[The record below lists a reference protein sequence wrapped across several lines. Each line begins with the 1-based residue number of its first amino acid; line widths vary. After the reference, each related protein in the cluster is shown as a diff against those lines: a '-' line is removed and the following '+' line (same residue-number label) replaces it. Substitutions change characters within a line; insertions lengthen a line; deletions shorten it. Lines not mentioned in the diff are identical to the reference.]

1 MILCETTQKS
11 IIDRLEKRREG
22 VHTFMDKRI
31 LGITELNSWVKE
43 NQRNISQA
51 TRQSSKTKII
61 FVIEDNYQ

>member
-1 MILCETTQKS
+1 MILCETTHKNV
-11 IIDRLEKRREG
+11 IDRLEKRREG
-22 VHTFMDKRI
+22 VYTFMDKNI

-51 TRQSSKTKII
+51 ARQSSKTKII